1 MPEYNPTVLRRLLAL
16 RQFPLFAAVD
26 LDELAMVAENVTEV
40 TFAAHDL
47 IVNAAA
53 RVPAI
58 HLIIDGRIDDRR
70 SYGPRQIFGALEVF
84 AGRPASATA
93 VAGVVT
99 QTLQIAASDFSDILE
114 DNFGLM
120 RLVLRTLAERMID
133 SDARRRAS
141 QVIVPAT
148 RPLGIVE
155 RLIVLR
161 QQTPFAAARLQSLAI
176 LAHIA
181 REAMWPAGEPLEL
194 DGDALILHDGE
205 LRETNGAHESK
216 RFGPGDAVGLVESLA
231 GRQRERTLDALT
243 PISAL
248 RIPHSAILD
257 VVEDH
262 PDLGFAM
269 IETFAAALL
278 DATAPVELGAAN

>member
-1 MPEYNPTVLRRLLAL
+1 MPDYNPTVLRRLLVL
-16 RQFPLFAAVD
+16 RQFPLFASVE

-40 TFAAHDL
+40 TFAAHD
-47 IVNAAA
+47 VVVDAVS

-58 HLIIDGRIDDRR
+58 HLILEGRIDERR
-70 SYGPRQIFGALEVF
+70 SYGPHQIFGALEVF
-84 AGRPASATA
+84 AKRPAAATA
-93 VAGVVT
+93 TAGVAT

-120 RLVLRTLAERMID
+120 RLVLRTLADRMIG
-133 SDARRRAS
+133 SDARQRAS
-141 QVIVPAT
+141 QVIVPVT

-161 QQTPFAAARLQSLAI
+161 QQTPFATARLQSLSI

-181 REAMWPAGEPLEL
+181 RETAWPAGASLEL
-194 DGDALILHDGE
+194 GGDALILHDGQ
-205 LRETNGAHESK
+205 LRETIHERESNH
-216 RFGPGDAVGLVESLA
+216 FGPGDAVGLVESLA
-231 GRQRERTLDALT
+231 GRPRERTLEALT
-243 PISAL
+243 PVSAL

-257 VVEDH
+257 VIEDH

-278 DATAPVELGAAN
+278 DATANVELGAAN

>member
-1 MPEYNPTVLRRLLAL
+1 MPDYNPMVLRRLLAL
-16 RQFPLFAAVD
+16 RQFPLFAAVE

-40 TFAAHDL
+40 TFAAHDV
-47 IVNAAA
+47 IVNVDT

-58 HLIIDGRIDDRR
+58 HLIVDGRIDDRR

-84 AGRPASATA
+84 AGRPAASSA
-93 VAGVVT
+93 VAGVAT
-99 QTLQIAASDFSDILE
+99 QTMQIAASDFSDILE

-120 RLVLRTLAERMID
+120 QLVLRTLADRMVG
-133 SDARRRAS
+133 SDARRRAAR
-141 QVIVPAT
+141 VLVPAT
-148 RPLGIVE
+148 RPLGMVE

-181 REAMWPAGEPLEL
+181 REAMWPAGERIEL

-205 LRETNGAHESK
+205 LRETIGARESK

-231 GRQRERTLDALT
+231 GRPRERTLDALT
-243 PISAL
+243 PVSAL

-257 VVEDH
+257 VIEDH
-262 PDLGFAM
+262 ADLGFAM
-269 IETFAAALL
+269 IQAFAAALL
-278 DATAPVELGAAN
+278 DATPPVELGAAN